1 MTNGL
6 CERDANGASTPGPA
20 RRVVRG
26 RTHRHPRSRRGA
38 ACRHSAPTPV
48 CRVPGLA
55 ESRRFA
61 RGRRYQRGSRRQI
74 PDEHDRPW
82 RQFRR
87 LDPVAAAQ
95 RDYLSSTGTFESA
108 GGSVHRSASF
118 RMAKDRSNGGLGTA
132 TDGHGHAM
140 RPLRVAST
148 THQYAERFLIGGHQR
163 QLT

>member
-6 CERDANGASTPGPA
+6 CERDANGASTHGPTH
-20 RRVVRG
+20 RVARG
-26 RTHRHPRSRRGA
+26 RTHRHPSSRPGA
-38 ACRHSAPTPV
+38 SCRHSVPTAV

-61 RGRRYQRGSRRQI
+61 RGRRYQPGSRRQI

-87 LDPVAAAQ
+87 QDPVAAAQ
-95 RDYLSSTGTFESA
+95 PDYLFSTGTFESA
-108 GGSVHRSASF
+108 GGFVHRSASF
-118 RMAKDRSNGGLGTA
+118 RTAKDRSNGGLA
-132 TDGHGHAM
+132 TVADGHGHAM

-148 THQYAERFLIGGHQR
+148 AHQYAERFLIGGHQR
-163 QLT
+163 